1 MPSAAFSELT
11 LIAIEAAKNAG
22 ALLQQGFGSYF
33 EIDSKPGMQ
42 NLVTEYDHIS
52 EKAIITTISEHFP
65 DHAFLA
71 EESGSTQKESSS
83 VIWIIDPL
91 DGTVNFAHNIPVFS
105 VSIAACVDGKIV
117 SGVVYHPMAQEL
129 FIAEK
134 GKGAYLNTIPKMI
147 QEPVLGCVKA
157 PAVEFPQ
164 VGPYLK
170 HKTHLRESQPRGFDA
185 AQDRFLNHFRYKPI
199 FVSKTSDFKNA
210 LMATGFPYDV
220 DKDPLSCVEKFAKMQ
235 LKGVPV
241 RRLGSAAID
250 LAYVAAG
257 RWDAYWEVGLHPWD
271 MAAGKLLVEEAG
283 GMTSHWDG
291 TPHEIFGY
299 TTMLAS
305 NGQLHPAMIEHLK

>member
-1 MPSAAFSELT
+1 MPSSAFSELT
-11 LIAIEAAKNAG
+11 LIAVEAAKNAG

-33 EIDSKPGMQ
+33 EIESKPGMQ
-42 NLVTEYDHIS
+42 NLVTEYDLIS
-52 EKAIITTISEHFP
+52 EKAIITIISDHFP

-71 EESGSTQKESSS
+71 EESGSIHKGSSP
-83 VIWIIDPL
+83 VTWIIDPL
-91 DGTVNFAHNIPVFS
+91 DGTVNFAHNIPLFS
-105 VSIAACVDGKIV
+105 VSIAAFVDGAIV
-117 SGVVYHPMAQEL
+117 SGVIYHPMAQEL
-129 FIAEK
+129 FVAEK
-134 GKGAYLNTIPKMI
+134 GKGAFLNT
-147 QEPVLGCVKA
+147 
-157 PAVEFPQ
+157 
-164 VGPYLK
+164 
-170 HKTHLRESQPRGFDA
+170 
-185 AQDRFLNHFRYKPI
+185 KPI
-199 FVSKTSDFKNA
+199 SVSKTSDFKNA

-220 DKDPLSCVEKFAKMQ
+220 DKDPLNCVEKFAKMQ

-291 TPHEIFGY
+291 TPHEVFGY
-299 TTMLAS
+299 STMLAS